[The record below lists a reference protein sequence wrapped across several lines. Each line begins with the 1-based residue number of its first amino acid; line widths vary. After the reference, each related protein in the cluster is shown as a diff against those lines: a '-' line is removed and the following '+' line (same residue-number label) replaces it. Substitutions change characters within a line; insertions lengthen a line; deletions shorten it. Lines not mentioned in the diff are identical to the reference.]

1 MNPVFTTSRS
11 TIPSVKA
18 KKFTAEE
25 VTLIVAML
33 GEPPYREETLSY
45 PLKGG
50 LTKRHNLCLK
60 SIVKIS
66 IVK

>member
-1 MNPVFTTSRS
+1 LIKKKKKKKKLLYPETAMNPVFTTSCS

-45 PLKGG
+45 PP
-50 LTKRHNLCLK
+50 
-60 SIVKIS
+60 
-66 IVK
+66 